1 MLNAFLKIFSD
12 KEVELAAVQTKLLEL
27 ILFQNEVNSFSQN
40 SPRIFESENLKG
52 EISIKS
58 WKNNLEEDKRLIE

>member
-12 KEVELAAVQTKLLEL
+12 KEVELETVPTKLLEL

-40 SPRIFESENLKG
+40 SPQTFESENLKG
-52 EISIKS
+52 
-58 WKNNLEEDKRLIE
+58 